1 MRERASCSIYRKR
14 PPLPAAKAKTIRL
27 LLVDDHE
34 VVRVGLR
41 TVLHNREDITVVGE
55 AGTKAAAV
63 RAATRLRPDIVLMD
77 VRLPDGSGIDA
88 GRSIL
93 ASHPTTR
100 IIFLTSYSDDNS
112 ALASVLAG
120 AQGYVLK
127 NIDSNLLIQSIRA
140 VFNGESILNPALT
153 HRALNW
159 IKTWPAQ
166 ADQVR
171 GQSLSPQEERVLALV
186 AEGLTNKEIAT
197 TLKLSDKTVKNYLSN
212 MFQKLHISRRAQAA
226 TFFVKRQA

>member
-1 MRERASCSIYRKR
+1 LIYRKR
-14 PPLPAAKAKTIRL
+14 PPLSAAKTKPIRL

-34 VVRVGLR
+34 VVRIGLR
-41 TVLHNREDITVVGE
+41 TVLHNREGITVVGE

-63 RAATRLRPDIVLMD
+63 RTVIRLRPDIVLMD

-88 GRSIL
+88 SRSIL

-112 ALASVLAG
+112 ALAAVLAG

-140 VFNGESILNPALT
+140 VFNGQSILNPDLT
-153 HRALNW
+153 HRALTW
-159 IKTWPAQ
+159 IKMWPAQ
-166 ADQVR
+166 DGSAR

-197 TLKLSDKTVKNYLSN
+197 TLQLSDKTVKNYLSN